1 MRVLVTGGAGYI
13 GSHVVWE
20 LLEAGHEPVV
30 IDNLSKGH
38 AAALPIGVS
47 LLQGDLADAS
57 FIRSAIS
64 TVKPQAVMHFAGFI
78 EVGESVQQP
87 GRYYR
92 NNVSNTLNLLEAMV
106 EFGVQYIVF
115 SSTAAVYGEPIRIP
129 IEEDHPKVPLNPYGE
144 SKLFVESILARYEQA
159 HGVRSIC
166 LRYFNAAGA
175 HPSGRIGEAHHPET
189 HLRPIVLQ
197 AAAGPRPHGNVY
209 GTDYATEDGSCVRD
223 YVHVCDLAA
232 AHRLATQVLAA
243 GGPSGIYNLGNG
255 RGISVRQI
263 IAATQKVTGQ
273 SITTMEAPRRA
284 GDPAVLVASAQL
296 ARQKLGW
303 QPQYTVID
311 DIIDSAWRWHKAHP
325 LGFA

>member
-38 AAALPIGVS
+38 AAALPTGVS

-57 FIRSAIS
+57 FIRYAIS

-92 NNVSNTLNLLEAMV
+92 NNVSNSLNLLEAMV

-129 IEEDHPKVPLNPYGE
+129 IDEDHPKVPLNPYGE
-144 SKLFVESILARYEQA
+144 SKLFVESMLARYEQA

-175 HPSGRIGEAHHPET
+175 HPSGKIGEAHQPET
-189 HLRPIVLQ
+189 HLIPIVLQ
-197 AAAGPRPHGNVY
+197 AAAGQRSHVYIY
-209 GTDYATEDGSCVRD
+209 GTDYPTEDGSCVRD

-232 AHRLATQVLAA
+232 AHRLAIQVLAA
-243 GGPSGIYNLGNG
+243 GGPSGVYNLGNG
-255 RGISVRQI
+255 RGFSVRQI

-311 DIIDSAWRWHKAHP
+311 DIINSAWRWHKAHP